1 MSRHGLPREQAAIER
16 HFDRLTTGEAQKE
29 VSDSAPTKTAQATRQ
44 QESLDEL
51 DKNSS
56 QIDLDEW
63 VKAASNPQE
72 RAQRARKVAE
82 LKHKK
87 KSDEKD
93 AKVKVFVG
101 AKASTFAGAHL
112 RARSGHLAG
121 GRSDL
126 AQQQPSGETVQ
137 DKVDEESKDEP
148 NTL

>member
-16 HFDRLTTGEAQKE
+16 HFDRLTIAEIQKE
-29 VSDSAPTKTAQATRQ
+29 VSDSAPQRQQATRQ
-44 QESLDEL
+44 QEPLHELDENL
-51 DKNSS
+51 S
-56 QIDLDEW
+56 QIGLDEW

-101 AKASTFAGAHL
+101 AKANAVVGAQL
-112 RARSGHLAG
+112 RARSGHRAV

-126 AQQQPSGETVQ
+126 AQPQPCGEAVQ
-137 DKVDEESKDEP
+137 EKVGEESKDDS